1 MRKNAFLVAVL
12 AVLTAFCASC
22 APFGDGGKTG
32 NNTATGEPFTS
43 MPSATGSQASTPE
56 PAPKG
61 SYTQISQEEA
71 KEMMAR
77 EDGHIILD
85 VRRFDELDEGHIPGA
100 VCVPNES
107 IGGAMP
113 KELPDLEQIILVY
126 RRSGRRSKEAS
137 QKLADLGYVNV
148 YEFGGIIDWTGEV
161 VKD

>member
-1 MRKNAFLVAVL
+1 MRKNAFLVAIL

-32 NNTATGEPFTS
+32 NDTATGTPFTS

-61 SYTQISQEEA
+61 SYTQITQEEA

-77 EDGHIILD
+77 DDGHIILD
-85 VRRFDELDEGHIPGA
+85 VRRFDEFDEGHIPGA

-126 RRSGRRSKEAS
+126 CRSGRRSKEAS

-161 VKD
+161 VRD

>member
-1 MRKNAFLVAVL
+1 MRKNAFLVAIL

-22 APFGDGGKTG
+22 APVGDGGKNG

-43 MPSATGSQASTPE
+43 MPSATGSQDSTPG
-56 PAPKG
+56 PVTG
-61 SYTQISQEEA
+61 GRYTQITQEEA

-77 EDGHIILD
+77 DDGHIILD
-85 VRRFDELDEGHIPGA
+85 VRRFDEFDEGHIPGA

-126 RRSGRRSKEAS
+126 CRSGRRSKEAS